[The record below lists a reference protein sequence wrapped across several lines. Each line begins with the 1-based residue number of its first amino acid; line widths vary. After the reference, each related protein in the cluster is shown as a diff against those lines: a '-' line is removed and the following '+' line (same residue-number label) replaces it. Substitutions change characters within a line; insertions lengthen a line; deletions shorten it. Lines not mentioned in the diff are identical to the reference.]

1 MQKRYRYFISLSVLC
16 GLVLASV
23 LGSGTGTGTNVVDI
37 SAGGYHSLALGSNG
51 TLWAWGW
58 NNTGQLGDGTT
69 ANRLVPISVLNLT
82 NGVFISSGYAYSL
95 TLNGAGTNWAWGQN
109 GFGQLGDGTTN
120 NSSLP
125 VLTVGLP
132 PIIAI
137 AAGGDHSLALTIN
150 SNVWAWGRNASGQ
163 LGDGTVSNRITPVA
177 VLGVSNIVTIASGYS
192 HSLALD
198 SNGTVWAWG
207 ANSLGELGDG
217 TVSNRILPVT
227 VLGLSN
233 VLTIAA
239 GSDHSLAVASDS
251 NVWAWGGNYAGQ
263 LGDGTLTNRNAPVAV
278 AGLSNI
284 IAIAGGGGHSLAL
297 QDNGQ
302 IWAWG
307 DNTEGQLG
315 QGTLGGSS
323 LVPVTVVGLT
333 NGIAISAG
341 YSHSLALT
349 ADGTIWAWGLGL
361 QGQLGNGS
369 INTSGLPVVVFG
381 FGVDSTPY
389 TYTITNGTVIITGYT
404 GAGGDVTIPNTI
416 NGVTVD
422 SIGDSAFF
430 LNESLTSVTIPAS
443 VTSIGFYAFEGCL
456 SLGSV
461 TIGTNV
467 ASIGINAFESCNSL
481 TNVTIPA
488 SVTNIEVGAFSDC
501 TSLTAIDVDPSN
513 PAYSSLGGVLFDKSQ
528 ATLIQYPAGLAGSY
542 TIPDSV
548 TNIADVAFSQCAYLT
563 GVTIGTN
570 VTSIGN
576 EVFTLCTSLPS
587 VTIPASVTSIGS
599 SVFISCFSLTAINV
613 DPSNPAYRSV
623 GGVLFDKSQATLIE
637 YPGGIAGGYT
647 IPNGVTSIENGAFA
661 ICPITSVTIPAG
673 VTNIGVTAFDYCR
686 GLTSVTIPASVA
698 TIGGSAFRNCTNL
711 TAIYFQG
718 NAPLSDLSVFSA
730 GGGYDPATIY
740 YWAGTTGWTD
750 PFDGLPTVLLSN
762 VTQYTLLHTFTGA
775 PGDGALP
782 QGSLT
787 LAGSTLYGMT
797 PHGGSSNTGIVFV
810 IDTDGTGFNILHNFP
825 SGTGDGA
832 IPFGSLTL
840 AGPTLFGL
848 TSHGGSNNNGSV
860 FAINT
865 DGTGYTILYN
875 FGSSLVDGIN
885 PNGSLTLSGSALY
898 GMTLAGG
905 SNFFGSVFAINTDGT
920 GYTILHNFAGGSGD
934 GSVPMGSLTLDGS
947 TLYGMT
953 GNGGI
958 SNNGVMFAINTDG
971 TGYAILHNFTG
982 GSGDGATPSF
992 SSLTLGG
999 STLYGTTPVGGTN
1012 NTGVVFA
1019 INTDGTG
1026 FTILHDFVGGSSDG
1040 SGPMGSLTLDGST
1053 LYGMTGS
1060 GGISNNGVMFA
1071 INTNG
1076 TGYTILHKFAGGSG
1090 DGIWPLGS
1098 SLTLAGSTL
1107 FGMTSGGGS
1116 NNDGVVFA
1124 LPLNPVSTTITTSN
1138 VLPAGVAG
1146 SAYNLSLTAS
1156 GLPPFTWSVVSN
1168 SLPDGLSLDGGTGI
1182 ISGIPTAAG
1191 VATFVIGCTAADAFY
1206 SEKSFT
1212 LTINDALCPTNGFFV
1227 ENVTWGLS
1235 QSAAFDG
1242 TNFLVGIQHRLVI
1255 GTNSS
1260 SPIAAQLISQAGTKV
1275 GAPISIARTGGA
1287 PAVAFDGTNY
1297 LMVWPD
1303 DARADGMNDN
1313 NSVYGQFIDRSGVVV
1328 GSPFLISELPTG
1340 PLDEKPFGISFD
1352 GSQYLVVYGI
1362 GTNLHQGAID
1372 QLAARFISPAGV
1384 VGSEIILATGDL
1396 RLPALAFNGTDYLV
1410 VWQQSNVGG
1419 GDPWDVTGMSITT
1432 NGTPAAPF
1440 GISQTPSL
1448 SYNPLTVASDGSNF
1462 LVVWPFDTGYGSPDP
1477 AAWELHGRLVAADG
1491 SFGSSEVT
1499 VASTA
1504 SQPVFPF
1511 SAFDGVNYCVTW
1523 TDSSVTNDLN
1533 IAGQFVTKAGAL
1545 LGDPL
1550 SFVTCPGNQFPSPV
1564 VFGGGRY
1571 LVLWGDGVDSSVG
1584 SGTAING
1591 MFIPVAPVIT
1601 NDSFLPVGYVGTGYS
1616 YSLTVSNGTGPFTWS
1631 VVSNSLPA
1639 GLSMCST
1646 GLISGTPTSGG
1657 STTFI
1662 IRSTGADGLYVDQTF
1677 TLYIATPYT
1686 FTTLA
1691 GLAGTPGT
1699 NDGTGSGARFDGPA
1713 GVAVDSAGNIFVAD
1727 IANQTIRKV
1736 TPSGVVT
1743 TIAGSPGI
1751 YGASISNLFIYSPVG
1766 VAVDSADN
1774 VYMTYNL
1781 TIQKVTP
1788 AGVVTT
1794 IAGSA
1799 DNPGTADGTNGAA
1812 RFNILTSVA
1821 ADSIGN
1827 LYVTDSGN
1835 QTIRKV
1841 SPVGTNWVVT
1851 TIAGSAGVSG
1861 SADGTNSTAL
1871 FSSPTGVAVDSA
1883 GNLYVADSSNATIRA
1898 ISPVGTNWVV
1908 TTIGGV
1914 AGVIGSADGVGR
1926 AAQFN
1931 YPIGVTADSAGNLY
1945 VCDNDVIRK
1954 ASPLG
1959 TNWVVTTVGGAA
1971 GVIGS
1976 ADGTGSSARFNFDV
1990 GLPSLSFGTVSHCS
2004 FIGFPHSAGVTVD
2017 SVGNLYVADAG
2028 NNTIRRGVP
2037 PFATL
2042 HSFLNGNDGAAPIAG
2057 LVRGSDCNFY
2067 GTTSTGGAS
2076 SNGVI
2081 FQITPNGAITNLWE
2095 SDAQGLSSLIQGTD
2109 GNFYGA
2115 TAQGGLNG
2123 WGRIFMITPGGV
2135 FSNLYDFANTG
2146 DGGSPGGLVQGTD
2159 GNFYGVTQAGNGS
2172 VFQLTPA
2179 GIFTTLYDF
2188 AGGGSLAGP
2197 TSPGLIQ
2204 GRDGA
2209 FYGLANY
2216 GGGYSL
2222 GGVFKIAADG
2232 AFTSLYEFTGSGDGG
2247 GTDGSTP
2254 YGGLTQ
2260 GSDGNFYGTTYY
2272 GGSDNSGTVFMI
2284 TPTGS
2289 ITTLWSF
2296 SGASDGKYPIAGL
2309 MQSSDGNFYGTTSAG
2324 GSGGSGTMFMITP
2337 VGDLTTLYTFT
2348 DQNDGDYPQ
2357 ASIVQG
2363 CDGSLYT
2370 VVSAGGIGYN
2380 GTVFRLTL
2388 GTLAPTAM
2396 PIITPAGGLFTNSV
2410 DVTLSCPMPPGA
2422 TITYTTDGTVP
2433 TTNSAVYTG
2442 AFTLTGN
2449 TLVQAAAFGVGYGPS
2464 AVAAAN
2470 FTVPLVPF
2478 SVYRWSTYA
2487 GSPGTFGSAE
2497 ANGNSSSAQFRAPYG
2512 VTVDSLNV
2520 VHLADQLNYTIRE
2533 LNDGDGFYSSTIA
2546 GSVGSDGSADGAG
2559 SAAQFNDPS
2568 GMAQDGAG
2576 NLYVADASN
2585 FTIRQLT
2592 WDGYNWNSSTIAGTA
2607 GSSGNADGPGGS
2619 AQFGYPTGVAADSAG
2634 NVYVADYGNGT
2645 IRMLTQTATN
2655 WVVSTI
2661 AGLAENY
2668 GSADG
2673 TNSDARF
2680 ESPIGITVDTNGI
2693 VYVVDQDNNTI
2704 RKIAPAGPNWVVTTI
2719 AGLAGV
2725 DGSADGTNSDARF
2738 VLPLGIAA
2746 DQIGN
2751 LYVVDQGNET
2761 IRKLTPSGSD
2771 WIVTTI
2777 GGLAGNWGSNDGVNT
2792 DARFY
2797 YPAGITVDG
2806 SGNLFVTDLG
2816 NGTVRMGQPTLAY
2829 PVELPVITPASGI
2842 ISNLVNVSITCN
2854 TSGSSILFT
2863 TDGSDPLTNPNG
2875 TAIWYEG
2882 SFQIVTSTTVKAVG
2896 VVNFYPPSPTATA
2909 NFTVL
2914 NTPAAPPDIS
2924 PLGGSFS
2931 NTVSVTLSCT
2941 TLGSTIQ
2948 YTTDGSDPLTSYSA
2962 STYYSPIML
2971 TTSATV
2977 IAVGQ
2982 AAGYT
2987 PSVLATATF
2996 AWVSSPVATPSIS
3009 PASGTYTNPVAVSLT
3024 CATPGRQIK
3033 YTIDGTDPTTSG
3045 TASYYYGAFYVFN
3058 SATVSAVGLAAG
3070 YTPSSVAAASF
3081 TVVNTPA
3088 AQPTIS
3094 TLQGGDVFTNLVS
3107 VYVNCSTFG
3116 RVITFTTDGSI
3127 PTINSPQFD
3136 NTSYLQLTNSTT
3148 FQAVGFAPGYTPSPV
3163 AVTNFTVVSVPT
3175 AAAPVISPVG
3185 GFYINSVQVTVTSV
3199 TAGATIFYTTD
3210 GSSPST
3216 NSAVYTGPI
3225 ILTNPTTTVRAIST
3239 ASGNIG
3245 SEVSSTV
3252 FDVAP
3257 FVPGE
3262 IYNWTTIAGR
3272 ATWWGFDDGT
3282 NQNARFAYP
3291 NGIAVDNAG
3300 NIFVTDK
3307 YNSNIRKLTPD
3318 GTNWVVTTIAGQV
3331 WSPGSVDGTGSNA
3344 RFGGPIGI
3352 AVDAAGNLFVADAE
3366 GEPGNYTIRKV
3377 TPVGSDW
3384 VVTTIA
3390 GLPFNWGAADGANS
3404 DARFSYPAGIAVDT
3418 NGNVYVADRNNYNV
3432 RKLSLVGTN
3441 WIVSTIAGQANNGG
3455 SADGTN
3461 GAAQFQGPT
3470 GIAVDRAGNLLVVDQ
3485 YNSTI
3490 RQLTPAGTNWVVTTI
3505 AGLAYNSGS
3514 ADGTNSDARF
3524 YYPTGVAVDTNG
3536 NVFVTDMSNNTIRK
3550 LTPVGTNWVVTTI
3563 GGRYSDSGSADA
3575 TNTSA
3580 RFSGPA
3586 FVAVNPAGN
3595 LFVSDLYNSTVRQGT
3610 PIMVLTANL
3619 TVTANP
3625 SGGGAVTGGG
3635 VYAIG
3640 TNVLIAATASN
3651 NWSFT
3656 AWSDGNTNASR
3667 TVVIPPT
3674 NITYTAQF
3682 IRQAVATPILAP
3694 AGGTFTNSVLVSLSC
3709 ATTGATLT
3717 YTTDGSTPTTNSTVY
3732 SGPITLNTSAT
3743 VQVLGVKSGLNPSAI
3758 AAGSFTV
3765 VVPAVPCAY
3774 SLSSS
3779 GASADSSSGSG
3790 SFSVIAGSG
3799 CSWSANSD
3807 SPSWLHASGS
3817 ASGNGS
3823 VSYTYDANSDSSART
3838 GHITVVDQTYT
3849 VIQLACSYALSAT
3862 NVSLA
3867 SNAGSGS
3874 FSVVT
3879 GSSCNWS
3886 ALSDASSWLHTSSSG
3901 SGNGSVSYTYDAN
3914 SGGSARTGHITVGS
3928 QVCTVT
3934 QPACSYSLS
3943 ASSASLGSA
3952 ATTGSFTVTANVGC
3966 SWSVSSSDGW
3976 LTITAGAS
3984 GSGNGTVVY
3993 AVTANASN
4001 CLARTGT
4008 LTLAGQTFTVTQAA
4022 GSGATALPVTAASVG
4037 SDASN
4042 GSLTVAAS
4050 AGCNWTANSNVG
4062 WLTVT
4067 AGSSGTGPSNVA
4079 YAVASNASNCTARVG
4094 TLSVAGELF
4103 TVTQAAGVGSFALSA
4118 TSAQVGGRASTNS
4131 LTVVA
4136 SADCTW
4142 TATST
4147 NDWITILTGA
4157 SGSGTGTVT
4166 YVLAVAATNRTGTL
4180 TIAGQTFT
4188 VAQVLGPDLTGAWLP
4203 APGTNG
4209 WEAAISGT
4217 FTNPVTGIPS
4227 NLILGAFDIQNI
4239 GEVAAGASKAVF
4251 YLSPTPSFDSSTAI
4265 LLTKATN
4272 SVPALATNAMHTA
4285 LFGVLT
4291 PPGVTASNMYLVAVV
4306 DATGTVDESNES
4318 NNISIYPIQLGDL
4331 TTRAALR
4338 KYNQTRQLMR
4348 ANLRKLKAAQLKA
4361 ARLLAAQLKAA
4372 AAKGKK

>member
-1 MQKRYRYFISLSVLC
+1 M
-16 GLVLASV
+16 A
-23 LGSGTGTGTNVVDI
+23 VD
-37 SAGGYHSLALGSNG
+37 SAGNIYVGDDF
-51 TLWAWGW
+51 
-58 NNTGQLGDGTT
+58 NNTIRQ
-69 ANRLVPISVLNLT
+69 VSP
-82 NGVFISSGYAYSL
+82 
-95 TLNGAGTNWAWGQN
+95 AGPNWVV
-109 GFGQLGDGTTN
+109 T
-120 NSSLP
+120 
-125 VLTVGLP
+125 
-132 PIIAI
+132 
-137 AAGGDHSLALTIN
+137 
-150 SNVWAWGRNASGQ
+150 
-163 LGDGTVSNRITPVA
+163 
-177 VLGVSNIVTIASGYS
+177 TIAG
-192 HSLALD
+192 
-198 SNGTVWAWG
+198 
-207 ANSLGELGDG
+207 
-217 TVSNRILPVT
+217 
-227 VLGLSN
+227 
-233 VLTIAA
+233 
-239 GSDHSLAVASDS
+239 
-251 NVWAWGGNYAGQ
+251 
-263 LGDGTLTNRNAPVAV
+263 
-278 AGLSNI
+278 
-284 IAIAGGGGHSLAL
+284 
-297 QDNGQ
+297 
-302 IWAWG
+302 
-307 DNTEGQLG
+307 
-315 QGTLGGSS
+315 
-323 LVPVTVVGLT
+323 
-333 NGIAISAG
+333 SAG
-341 YSHSLALT
+341 NSGS
-349 ADGTIWAWGLGL
+349 ADGTNSAALFN
-361 QGQLGNGS
+361 Q
-369 INTSGLPVVVFG
+369 PF
-381 FGVDSTPY
+381 
-389 TYTITNGTVIITGYT
+389 
-404 GAGGDVTIPNTI
+404 
-416 NGVTVD
+416 GVTVD
-422 SIGDSAFF
+422 SGGNLFVADLS
-430 LNESLTSVTIPAS
+430 NDTIRRVSP
-443 VTSIGFYAFEGCL
+443 V
-456 SLGSV
+456 
-461 TIGTNV
+461 GTNWV
-467 ASIGINAFESCNSL
+467 
-481 TNVTIPA
+481 VT
-488 SVTNIEVGAFSDC
+488 T
-501 TSLTAIDVDPSN
+501 
-513 PAYSSLGGVLFDKSQ
+513 LGGVPLV
-528 ATLIQYPAGLAGSY
+528 AGSNDG
-542 TIPDSV
+542 IGS
-548 TNIADVAFSQCAYLT
+548 AARFSLPT
-563 GVTIGTN
+563 GVA
-570 VTSIGN
+570 V
-576 EVFTLCTSLPS
+576 
-587 VTIPASVTSIGS
+587 
-599 SVFISCFSLTAINV
+599 
-613 DPSNPAYRSV
+613 
-623 GGVLFDKSQATLIE
+623 
-637 YPGGIAGGYT
+637 
-647 IPNGVTSIENGAFA
+647 
-661 ICPITSVTIPAG
+661 
-673 VTNIGVTAFDYCR
+673 
-686 GLTSVTIPASVA
+686 
-698 TIGGSAFRNCTNL
+698 
-711 TAIYFQG
+711 
-718 NAPLSDLSVFSA
+718 
-730 GGGYDPATIY
+730 
-740 YWAGTTGWTD
+740 
-750 PFDGLPTVLLSN
+750 
-762 VTQYTLLHTFTGA
+762 
-775 PGDGALP
+775 DGA
-782 QGSLT
+782 GNVYV
-787 LAGSTLYGMT
+787 A
-797 PHGGSSNTGIVFV
+797 
-810 IDTDGTGFNILHNFP
+810 D
-825 SGTGDGA
+825 A
-832 IPFGSLTL
+832 
-840 AGPTLFGL
+840 
-848 TSHGGSNNNGSV
+848 SNNTIRV
-860 FAINT
+860 
-865 DGTGYTILYN
+865 GTQ
-875 FGSSLVDGIN
+875 N
-885 PNGSLTLSGSALY
+885 P
-898 GMTLAGG
+898 
-905 SNFFGSVFAINTDGT
+905 
-920 GYTILHNFAGGSGD
+920 
-934 GSVPMGSLTLDGS
+934 
-947 TLYGMT
+947 
-953 GNGGI
+953 
-958 SNNGVMFAINTDG
+958 
-971 TGYAILHNFTG
+971 
-982 GSGDGATPSF
+982 
-992 SSLTLGG
+992 
-999 STLYGTTPVGGTN
+999 
-1012 NTGVVFA
+1012 
-1019 INTDGTG
+1019 
-1026 FTILHDFVGGSSDG
+1026 
-1040 SGPMGSLTLDGST
+1040 
-1053 LYGMTGS
+1053 
-1060 GGISNNGVMFA
+1060 
-1071 INTNG
+1071 
-1076 TGYTILHKFAGGSG
+1076 
-1090 DGIWPLGS
+1090 
-1098 SLTLAGSTL
+1098 
-1107 FGMTSGGGS
+1107 
-1116 NNDGVVFA
+1116 
-1124 LPLNPVSTTITTSN
+1124 TITTSN
-1138 VLPAGVAG
+1138 VLPAGVVG

-1212 LTINDALCPTNGFFV
+1212 LTIDNALCPTNSFFV
-1227 ENVTWGLS
+1227 ENVTRGLS

-1242 TNFLVGIQHRLVI
+1242 TNYLVGIQHSLVS
-1255 GTNSS
+1255 GTNSV
-1260 SPIAAQLISQAGTKV
+1260 SPIVAQLISQAGTKV
-1275 GAPISIARTGGA
+1275 GAPISIGRTGGA

-1440 GISQTPSL
+1440 GISQTPSP

-1990 GLPSLSFGTVSHCS
+1990 GLPPLSFGTVSHCS

-2028 NNTIRRGVP
+2028 INTIRRGVP

-2095 SDAQGLSSLIQGTD
+2095 SDAPGLSSLIQGTD

-2284 TPTGS
+2284 TPAGS

-2337 VGDLTTLYTFT
+2337 VGDLTTLYAFT

-2370 VVSAGGIGYN
+2370 VVSGGGIGYN

-2829 PVELPVITPASGI
+2829 PVELPVITPAGGI

-2909 NFTVL
+2909 NFTVM
-2914 NTPAAPPDIS
+2914 NTPAAMPDIS
-2924 PLGGSFS
+2924 PLGGTFS

-2941 TLGSTIQ
+2941 TPGSTIK
-2948 YTTDGSDPLTSYSA
+2948 YTTDGSDPQTSYTA
-2962 STYYSPIML
+2962 GTYYSPIML

-2987 PSVLATATF
+2987 PSGLATASF
-2996 AWVSSPVATPSIS
+2996 SWVSSPVATPSIS
-3009 PASGTYTNPVAVSLT
+3009 PASGTYTNPVGIYLS
-3024 CATPGRQIK
+3024 CATLGAQIK

-3045 TASYYYGAFYVFN
+3045 TASYYYGGFYLFN

-3070 YTPSSVAAASF
+3070 YTPSSVAATSF

-3088 AQPTIS
+3088 AQPTFFTS
-3094 TLQGGDVFTNLVS
+3094 PVGDVFTNAVW
-3107 VYVNCSTFG
+3107 VYVNCSTYG
-3116 RVITFTTDGSI
+3116 RIITITTDGSL
-3127 PTINSPQFD
+3127 PTTNSPQF
-3136 NTSYLQLTNSTT
+3136 NGWFQLTNSATI
-3148 FQAVGFAPGYTPSPV
+3148 QAVGFAPGYTPSPV
-3163 AVTNFTVVSVPT
+3163 AVTNLTVVAVATAEVPI
-3175 AAAPVISPVG
+3175 ISPAS
-3185 GFYINSVQVTVTSV
+3185 GFSINSVQVTLTSV

-3216 NSAVYTGPI
+3216 NSPVYSGPF
-3225 ILTNPTTTVRAIST
+3225 ILTAPTTVQAMSSVSGEVMSPVAST
-3239 ASGNIG
+3239 F
-3245 SEVSSTV
+3245 
-3252 FDVAP
+3252 FDVKP

-3272 ATWWGFDDGT
+3272 AGWWGFDDGT

-3291 NGIAVDNAG
+3291 SGVAVDNAG
-3300 NIFVTDK
+3300 NIFVADQ
-3307 YNSNIRKLTPD
+3307 YNYNIRKLTPV
-3318 GTNWVVTTIAGQV
+3318 GTNWVVTTVAGLAGN
-3331 WSPGSVDGTGSNA
+3331 SGSVDGLNQNA

-3352 AVDAAGNLFVADAE
+3352 AVDSAGNLFVADAN
-3366 GEPGNYTIRKV
+3366 GEPGNYTIRMV

-3390 GLPFNWGAADGANS
+3390 GLPYNWGAADGANS
-3404 DARFSYPAGIAVDT
+3404 DARFSYPAGVAVDT
-3418 NGNVYVADRNNYNV
+3418 NGNVYVGDRNNYNV

-3441 WIVSTIAGQANNGG
+3441 WIVSTIAGQAYNSG

-3485 YNSTI
+3485 YNSNI
-3490 RQLTPAGTNWVVTTI
+3490 RQLTPDGTNWVVTTI

-3524 YYPTGVAVDTNG
+3524 YYPTGVAVDANG
-3536 NVFVTDMSNNTIRK
+3536 NVYVTDMSNNTIRK
-3550 LTPVGTNWVVTTI
+3550 LMPVGTNWVVSTI
-3563 GGRYSDSGSADA
+3563 GGRAGNYGSADG
-3575 TNTSA
+3575 TNSSA
-3580 RFSGPA
+3580 QFNGPA
-3586 FVAVNPAGN
+3586 FVAVNGAGN
-3595 LFVSDLYNSTVRQGT
+3595 LYVSDMYNNTIRQGA
-3610 PIMVLTANL
+3610 PIMVLTAAL

-3656 AWSDGNTNASR
+3656 AWTDGNTNAAR

-3674 NITYTAQF
+3674 NITFTAQF
-3682 IRQAVATPILAP
+3682 TRQAVAPPILAP

-3709 ATTGATLT
+3709 TTTGATLT
-3717 YTTDGSTPTTNSTVY
+3717 YTKDGSTPTTNSTVY
-3732 SGPITLNTSAT
+3732 SGPFTLTSSAT
-3743 VQVLGVKSGLNPSAI
+3743 VQALGFKSGLSPSAI

-3765 VVPAVPCAY
+3765 VVPATPCTYA
-3774 SLSSS
+3774 LSGS
-3779 GASADSSSGSG
+3779 GDNPGSGSGSG
-3790 SFSVIAGSG
+3790 SFSVVAGSG

-3807 SPSWLHASGS
+3807 ASWLHASGG

-3823 VSYTYDANSDSSART
+3823 VNYTYDANTDSNSRT
-3838 GHITVVDQTYT
+3838 GHITVVDQTFT
-3849 VIQLACSYALSAT
+3849 VVQLPCTYSISVAS
-3862 NVSLA
+3862 VSLA
-3867 SNAGSGS
+3867 SSAGSGS

-3886 ALSDASSWLHTSSSG
+3886 ALSDAPSWLHTSSSS
-3901 SGNGSVSYTYDAN
+3901 SGNGLVSYTYDAN
-3914 SGGSARTGHITVGS
+3914 SGGSTRTGHITVGS

-3952 ATTGSFTVTANVGC
+3952 ATNGSFTVTANVGC

-3976 LTITAGAS
+3976 LTVTAGAS
-3984 GSGNGTVVY
+3984 GSGNGTVAY
-3993 AVTANASN
+3993 AVTANTSN

-4008 LTLAGQTFTVTQAA
+4008 LTIAGQTFTVTQAP
-4022 GSGATALPVTAASVG
+4022 GSGSTALPVTAATVG
-4037 SDASN
+4037 TDASN
-4042 GSLTVAAS
+4042 SSLTVAAS

-4067 AGSSGTGPSNVA
+4067 AGSSGTGPGTVA
-4079 YAVASNASNCTARVG
+4079 YAFTSNASNCTARVG

-4103 TVTQAAGVGSFALSA
+4103 TVTQTAGVGSFALSA
-4118 TSAQVGGRASTNS
+4118 TSAQVGGGASTNS

-4136 SADCTW
+4136 SADCSW

-4147 NDWITILTGA
+4147 NDWITIIAGA
-4157 SGSGTGTVT
+4157 SGTGPGTVT
-4166 YVLAVAATNRTGTL
+4166 YALAVAATNRTGTL
-4180 TIAGQTFT
+4180 TIAGQTLT

-4227 NLILGAFDIQNI
+4227 NLILGAFDVQNI

-4251 YLSPTPSFDSSTAI
+4251 YLSPTPSFDPSTAI

-4272 SVPALATNAMHTA
+4272 SVPALAPNAVHTA

-4291 PPGVTASNMYLVAVV
+4291 PPGVTANNMYLVAVV
-4306 DATGTVDESNES
+4306 DATGVVDESNES
-4318 NNISIYPIQLGDL
+4318 NNIQIYPIQLGDL
-4331 TTRAALR
+4331 STRAALR

-4348 ANLRKLKAAQLKA
+4348 TNLRKLKAAQLKA
-4361 ARLLAAQLKAA
+4361 ARLLAAQSKAA
-4372 AAKGKK
+4372 AAKGKQ

>member
-82 NGVFISSGYAYSL
+82 NGTFISSGYAHSL
-95 TLNGAGTNWAWGQN
+95 ALSVDGTNWAWGQN
-109 GFGQLGDGTTN
+109 NFGQLGDGTTN
-120 NSSLP
+120 SSSLP
-125 VLTVGLP
+125 VITAGLLP
-132 PIIAI
+132 PLIAI
-137 AAGGDHSLALTIN
+137 AAGGDHSLALTIQ

-163 LGDGTVSNRITPVA
+163 LGDGTVSNRVTPVA
-177 VLGVSNIVTIASGYS
+177 VSGLSNIVTIASGYS

-217 TVSNRILPVT
+217 SVSNRILPVT
-227 VLGLSN
+227 VFGLSN

-251 NVWAWGGNYAGQ
+251 NVWAWGGNYTGQ

-278 AGLSNI
+278 SGLSNI

-297 QDNGQ
+297 QNNGQ

-349 ADGTIWAWGLGL
+349 ADGTIWAWGLGF

-381 FGVDSTPY
+381 FGVASTPY

-416 NGVTVD
+416 NGVTVNSIGINAFQNNTNLTSVTVPNNVTNIGTWAFSTCTSLTNVTIGSGIT
-422 SIGDSAFF
+422 SIGDGAFAGCFSLTSITVDPSNTVYSSVGGVLFDTSQTTLIQYPGGIAGGYIIPASVTSIGNDAFYFCPNLASITIGTNVTSIGNGAFF
-430 LNESLTSVTIPAS
+430 LGSLTSVTIPAS
-443 VTSIGFYAFEGCL
+443 VTNIGNSAFAYC
-456 SLGSV
+456 
-461 TIGTNV
+461 
-467 ASIGINAFESCNSL
+467 
-481 TNVTIPA
+481 P
-488 SVTNIEVGAFSDC
+488 
-501 TSLTAIDVDPSN
+501 SLTAITVDPSN
-513 PAYSSLGGVLFDKSQ
+513 AFYSSVAGVLFDKSQ
-528 ATLIQYPAGLAGSY
+528 TTLIQYPGGGAGATY
-542 TIPDSV
+542 TIPVSV
-548 TNIADVAFSQCAYLT
+548 I
-563 GVTIGTN
+563 
-570 VTSIGN
+570 SIGQ
-576 EVFTLCTSLPS
+576 
-587 VTIPASVTSIGS
+587 
-599 SVFISCFSLTAINV
+599 
-613 DPSNPAYRSV
+613 R
-623 GGVLFDKSQATLIE
+623 
-637 YPGGIAGGYT
+637 
-647 IPNGVTSIENGAFA
+647 AFYD
-661 ICPITSVTIPAG
+661 CH
-673 VTNIGVTAFDYCR
+673 N
-686 GLTSVTIPASVA
+686 LTSVTIGTGVA
-698 TIGGSAFRNCTNL
+698 NIGDGAFIDCWSL
-711 TAIYFQG
+711 IGIYFQG
-718 NAPLSDLSVFSA
+718 NAPSLDPSGFGYGSA
-730 GGGYDPATIY
+730 TVY
-740 YWAGTTGWTD
+740 YLAGTTGWTN
-750 PFDGLPTVLLSN
+750 PFGGLPAVQLPN
-762 VTQYTLLHTFTGA
+762 VTQYTLLHTFTGS
-775 PGDGALP
+775 PGDGSGP
-782 QGSLT
+782 GPMGSLT

-810 IDTDGTGFNILHNFP
+810 INADGTGFNILHNFP

-875 FGSSLVDGIN
+875 FGSSLVDGIG

-905 SNFFGSVFAINTDGT
+905 SNFFGSVFAINTNGT

-934 GSVPMGSLTLDGS
+934 GFGPTGSLTLDGS

-953 GNGGI
+953 GNGGT
-958 SNNGVMFAINTDG
+958 SNNGVIFAINTDG
-971 TGYAILHNFTG
+971 TGYAILHDFVG
-982 GSGDGATPSF
+982 GNSDGATPSF

-999 STLYGTTPVGGTN
+999 STLYGTTSVGGTN

-1040 SGPMGSLTLDGST
+1040 VGPMGSLTLDGST

-1107 FGMTSGGGS
+1107 FGMTSAGGS

-1124 LPLNPVSTTITTSN
+1124 LPLNPVGPTITTSN
-1138 VLPAGVAG
+1138 VLPAGIVG
-1146 SAYNLSLTAS
+1146 SAYYLPLTAS
-1156 GLPPFTWSVVSN
+1156 GLPPFTWNVVSN
-1168 SLPDGLSLDGGTGI
+1168 SLPDGLTLDGGTGS

-1191 VATFVIGCTAADAFY
+1191 VTTFVIGCTAADTFY

-1212 LTINDALCPTNGFFV
+1212 LMINDALCPTNGFFV

-1287 PAVAFDGTNY
+1287 PSVAFDGTNY

-1303 DARADGMNDN
+1303 DARSDLANDN
-1313 NSVYGQFIDRSGVVV
+1313 NSVYGQFIDRSGVVS

-1352 GSQYLVVYGI
+1352 GSNYLVVYGI

-1419 GDPWDVTGMSITT
+1419 GDPWDVTGMSIAT
-1432 NGTPAAPF
+1432 NGTPSAPF
-1440 GISQTPSL
+1440 GISQTPSP
-1448 SYNPLTVASDGSNF
+1448 SYNPLTVASDGANF

-1545 LGDPL
+1545 LGSPL
-1550 SFVTCPGNQFPSPV
+1550 SLVTCPGNQSPSPV

-1571 LVLWGDGVDSSVG
+1571 LILWGDGYDVNVG

-1601 NDSFLPVGYVGTGYS
+1601 TDAFLPVGYVGGVYS
-1616 YSLTVSNGTGPFTWS
+1616 FGLTATNGTGPFTWS
-1631 VVSNSLPA
+1631 VVSNSLPD

-1662 IRSTGADGLYVDQTF
+1662 IRCTGADGLYVDQTF

-1691 GLAGTPGT
+1691 GLAGTSGT

-1898 ISPVGTNWVV
+1898 ISPVGSNWVV

-2042 HSFLNGNDGAAPIAG
+2042 HSFLNGSDGAAPIAG
-2057 LVRGSDCNFY
+2057 LVRGTDCNFY

-2081 FQITPNGAITNLWE
+2081 FKIIPTGAITNLWE
-2095 SDAQGLSSLIQGTD
+2095 SDAPGLSSLIQGTD
-2109 GNFYGA
+2109 GNFFGA

-2123 WGRIFMITPGGV
+2123 WGRIFMITPAGV

-2146 DGGSPGGLVQGTD
+2146 DGGWPASLVQSTD

-2284 TPTGS
+2284 TPAGS

-2324 GSGGSGTMFMITP
+2324 GLGGSGTIFMITP
-2337 VGDLTTLYTFT
+2337 AGDLTTLYAFT
-2348 DQNDGDYPQ
+2348 DQKDGNYPQ

-2410 DVTLSCPMPPGA
+2410 DVTISCPMPPGA

-2487 GSPGTFGSAE
+2487 GSPGTFGSVDAYY
-2497 ANGNSSSAQFRAPYG
+2497 SSSVQFRAPYG

-2533 LNDGDGFYSSTIA
+2533 LDDGDGFYSSTIA
-2546 GSVGSDGSADGAG
+2546 GSVGSNGSADGAG
-2559 SAAQFNDPS
+2559 NSAQFNDPS
-2568 GMAQDGAG
+2568 GLAQDGAG

-2592 WDGYNWNSSTIAGTA
+2592 WDGNNWNSSTIAGTA
-2607 GSSGNADGPGGS
+2607 GSSGNADGPGNS

-2704 RKIAPAGPNWVVTTI
+2704 RKVTPAGPNWVVSTI

-2777 GGLAGNWGSNDGVNT
+2777 GGLAGNWGSSDGVNT

-2797 YPAGITVDG
+2797 YPAGITVDS
-2806 SGNLFVTDLG
+2806 SGILFVTDLG

-2829 PVELPVITPASGI
+2829 PVAMPIITPAGGTIANST
-2842 ISNLVNVSITCN
+2842 NVSLTCN
-2854 TSGSSILFT
+2854 TPGSSILFT
-2863 TDGSDPLTNPNG
+2863 TDGSDPLANPNG

-2896 VVNFYPPSPTATA
+2896 VINFYPPSPTATA
-2909 NFTVL
+2909 NFNVI
-2914 NTPAAPPDIS
+2914 NSPAATPDVS
-2924 PLGGSFS
+2924 PLGGTFS

-2941 TLGSTIQ
+2941 TPGSTIK
-2948 YTTDGSDPLTSYSA
+2948 YTTDGSDPLTSYTA
-2962 STYYSPIML
+2962 GTYYSPIML

-2987 PSVLATATF
+2987 PSVLATASF

-3009 PASGTYTNPVAVSLT
+3009 PASGTYTNPVGVSLI
-3024 CATPGRQIK
+3024 CATPGAQIK

-3070 YTPSSVAAASF
+3070 YTPSSVAATSF

-3088 AQPTIS
+3088 AQPTFFTS
-3094 TLQGGDVFTNLVS
+3094 PVGDVFTNSVW
-3107 VYVNCSTFG
+3107 VYVNCSTYG
-3116 RVITFTTDGSI
+3116 RWIGITTDGTI
-3127 PTINSPQFD
+3127 PTSNSPPLNGWF
-3136 NTSYLQLTNSTT
+3136 QLTNSATV
-3148 FQAVGFAPGYTPSPV
+3148 QAVGFAPGYTPSPV
-3163 AVTNFTVVSVPT
+3163 AATNLTVVSVPI
-3175 AAAPVISPVG
+3175 AAIPIIAPAS
-3185 GFYINSVQVTVTSV
+3185 GFSFNSVQVTITSV

-3210 GSSPST
+3210 GSTPST
-3216 NSAVYTGPI
+3216 NSLVYSGPFS
-3225 ILTNPTTTVRAIST
+3225 LTAPTTVQAFSSVNGDFMSPV
-3239 ASGNIG
+3239 ASAFLN
-3245 SEVSSTV
+3245 VK
-3252 FDVAP
+3252 P
-3257 FVPGE
+3257 FVSGE
-3262 IYNWTTIAGR
+3262 VYDWTTIAGR
-3272 ATWWGFDDGT
+3272 AGWWGFDNGT

-3291 NGIAVDNAG
+3291 AGIALDSAG
-3300 NIFVTDK
+3300 NIFVADQSN
-3307 YNSNIRKLTPD
+3307 YNIRKLTPV
-3318 GTNWVVTTIAGQV
+3318 GSNWVVTTVAGLAGN
-3331 WSPGSVDGTGSNA
+3331 SGSVDGTGSNA
-3344 RFGGPIGI
+3344 RFEQPEGI
-3352 AVDAAGNLFVADAE
+3352 AVDRAGNLFVADA
-3366 GEPGNYTIRKV
+3366 GNYTIRKI
-3377 TPVGSDW
+3377 TPVGTNW

-3390 GLPFNWGAADGANS
+3390 GLPYNWGAVDGANS
-3404 DARFSYPAGIAVDT
+3404 DARFDYPAGVAVDT

-3441 WIVSTIAGQANNGG
+3441 WIVSTIAGQADNAG
-3455 SADGTN
+3455 SADGVN
-3461 GAAQFQGPT
+3461 GNAQFQGPT
-3470 GIAVDRAGNLLVVDQ
+3470 GIAVDRSGNLLVVDQ

-3490 RQLTPAGTNWVVTTI
+3490 RQLTPDGTNWVVTTI

-3524 YYPTGVAVDTNG
+3524 DYPTGVAVDTNG
-3536 NVFVTDMSNNTIRK
+3536 NVYVTDMSNNTVRK
-3550 LTPVGTNWVVTTI
+3550 LTPVGTNWVVTTV
-3563 GGRYSDSGSADA
+3563 GGRYSGSGNADGTNSSA
-3575 TNTSA
+3575 S
-3580 RFSGPA
+3580 FSGPA

-3595 LFVSDLYNSTVRQGT
+3595 LFVSDFYNYTIRRGT
-3610 PIMVLTANL
+3610 PIMVLTSGL

-3640 TNVLIAATASN
+3640 TNVLIAAIPSN

-3656 AWSDGNTNASR
+3656 AWSDGITNASR

-3682 IRQAVATPILAP
+3682 TRQAVATPILAP

-3717 YTTDGSTPTTNSTVY
+3717 YTKDGSTPTTNSTVY

-3743 VQVLGVKSGLNPSAI
+3743 VQVLGVKSGLNPSTI

-3774 SLSSS
+3774 SLSGS

-3790 SFSVIAGSG
+3790 SFSVITGSG

-3849 VIQLACSYALSAT
+3849 VVQLACSYSLSAT

-3914 SGGSARTGHITVGS
+3914 SGGSPRTGHITVGG

-3943 ASSASLGSA
+3943 DSSASLGSA
-3952 ATTGSFTVTANVGC
+3952 ATTGSFTVPANVGC

-3984 GSGNGTVVY
+3984 GSGNGTVAY
-3993 AVTANASN
+3993 AVTANNSN
-4001 CLARTGT
+4001 CLARSGT
-4008 LTLAGQTFTVTQAA
+4008 LTLAGQTFTVTQAP
-4022 GSGATALPVTAASVG
+4022 GSGATALPVTAASAG

-4062 WLTVT
+4062 WITVT
-4067 AGSSGTGPSNVA
+4067 AGASGTGPGTVA

-4103 TVTQAAGVGSFALSA
+4103 TVTQAAGVGSFALSV
-4118 TSAQVGGRASTNS
+4118 TSVQVGGRASTNS
-4131 LTVVA
+4131 LSVVA

-4157 SGSGTGTVT
+4157 SGTGPGTVT
-4166 YVLAVAATNRTGTL
+4166 YALAVAATNRTGTL
-4180 TIAGQTFT
+4180 TIAGQTLT
-4188 VAQVLGPDLTGAWLP
+4188 VTQVLGPDLTGAWLP

-4227 NLILGAFDIQNI
+4227 DLILGAFDVQNV
-4239 GEVAAGASKAVF
+4239 GEATAGASKAVF
-4251 YLSPTPSFDSSTAI
+4251 YLSPTPAFDPSTAI

-4272 SVPALATNAMHTA
+4272 SVPALAPNAMHTA

-4306 DATGTVDESNES
+4306 DATGVVDESNEA

>member
-58 NNTGQLGDGTT
+58 NTAGQLGDGTT

-82 NGVFISSGYAYSL
+82 NGAFISSGYAHSL
-95 TLNGAGTNWAWGQN
+95 GLAVGGTNWAWGQN
-109 GFGQLGDGTTN
+109 NYGQLGDSTTN
-120 NSSLP
+120 DSALP
-125 VLTVGLP
+125 VLTAGLP
-132 PIIAI
+132 PIVAI
-137 AAGGDHSLALTIN
+137 AAGGDHSLALTIQ
-150 SNVWAWGRNASGQ
+150 SNVWAWGLNASGQ
-163 LGDGTVSNRITPVA
+163 LGDGTVSNRATPVA
-177 VLGVSNIVTIASGYS
+177 VSGLSEIVIIASGFS

-198 SNGTVWAWG
+198 TNGTVWAWG
-207 ANSLGELGDG
+207 ANLIGELGDG
-217 TVSNRILPVT
+217 SASNQSLPVT
-227 VLGLSN
+227 VFGLSN

-239 GSDHSLAVASDS
+239 GAEHSLAVASDS

-278 AGLSNI
+278 SGLSNI

-307 DNTEGQLG
+307 DNSVGQLG
-315 QGTLGGSS
+315 QGGLGGAS
-323 LVPVTVVGLT
+323 LVPVVVTGLT

-361 QGQLGNGS
+361 QGQLGNGYS
-369 INTSGLPVVVFG
+369 NAVSAVPVPVHG
-381 FGVDSTPY
+381 FGPFTAP
-389 TYTITNGTVIITGYT
+389 TITTGSVFVST
-404 GAGGDVTIPNTI
+404 
-416 NGVTVD
+416 
-422 SIGDSAFF
+422 S
-430 LNESLTSVTIPAS
+430 TSVTIYS
-443 VTSIGFYAFEGCL
+443 VA
-456 SLGSV
+456 
-461 TIGTNV
+461 N
-467 ASIGINAFESCNSL
+467 
-481 TNVTIPA
+481 
-488 SVTNIEVGAFSDC
+488 
-501 TSLTAIDVDPSN
+501 
-513 PAYSSLGGVLFDKSQ
+513 
-528 ATLIQYPAGLAGSY
+528 PAGLPTS
-542 TIPDSV
+542 
-548 TNIADVAFSQCAYLT
+548 AYVQL
-563 GVTIGTN
+563 
-570 VTSIGN
+570 
-576 EVFTLCTSLPS
+576 
-587 VTIPASVTSIGS
+587 
-599 SVFISCFSLTAINV
+599 
-613 DPSNPAYRSV
+613 
-623 GGVLFDKSQATLIE
+623 
-637 YPGGIAGGYT
+637 
-647 IPNGVTSIENGAFA
+647 
-661 ICPITSVTIPAG
+661 
-673 VTNIGVTAFDYCR
+673 
-686 GLTSVTIPASVA
+686 GLD
-698 TIGGSAFRNCTNL
+698 TNL
-711 TAIYFQG
+711 TASGSPTAVGSGTGDTNINFALTALSPGSLYYYRVVAVNGYDTTFG
-718 NAPLSDLSVFSA
+718 PLLTFATLSDGPLYQWSTSA
-730 GGGYDPATIY
+730 GH
-740 YWAGTTGWTD
+740 AGTTGTNDGIGSAALFNNPQSVAVDSAGNSYVADTGNQTIRKISLLGTNRVVTTIAGSAGNPGSIDGTD
-750 PFDGLPTVLLSN
+750 GAAQFSSNFVLTVDSTGNLYVADTGNQTIRMISPVGTNWVVTTIAGSAGNPGSIDGTDGAAQFQDPAGITVDGGGNLYVSDTGNQTIRMISPVGTNWVVTTIAGSPGSPGSLDGLNSAAQFQGPAGIAVDGSGNLYVVDGGNQTIRLISPDGEGGWVVSTIAGIAGISGRNDGVGGAAQFNGAQGLVLDNGGNLY
-762 VTQYTLLHTFTGA
+762 VADTGNQTIRMISTN
-775 PGDGALP
+775 GG
-782 QGSLT
+782 GGWVVMT
-787 LAGSTLYGMT
+787 IGGNAGST
-797 PHGGSSNTGIVFV
+797 GSADGPGSTAQFSNPTGIAVDSVGNLFV
-810 IDTDGTGFNILHNFP
+810 AD
-825 SGTGDGA
+825 SGNAT
-832 IPFGSLTL
+832 IRFGSLPVTI
-840 AGPTLFGL
+840 T
-848 TSHGGSNNNGSV
+848 TSNN
-860 FAINT
+860 
-865 DGTGYTILYN
+865 LP
-875 FGSSLVDGIN
+875 DGITGAVYN
-885 PNGSLTLSGSALY
+885 LTL
-898 GMTLAGG
+898 
-905 SNFFGSVFAINTDGT
+905 I
-920 GYTILHNFAGGSGD
+920 GSG
-934 GSVPMGSLTLDGS
+934 GAVPYTWTVVSNSLPAGLTLDGS
-947 TLYGMT
+947 T
-953 GNGGI
+953 
-958 SNNGVMFAINTDG
+958 
-971 TGYAILHNFTG
+971 
-982 GSGDGATPSF
+982 
-992 SSLTLGG
+992 
-999 STLYGTTPVGGTN
+999 
-1012 NTGVVFA
+1012 
-1019 INTDGTG
+1019 
-1026 FTILHDFVGGSSDG
+1026 
-1040 SGPMGSLTLDGST
+1040 
-1053 LYGMTGS
+1053 
-1060 GGISNNGVMFA
+1060 
-1071 INTNG
+1071 
-1076 TGYTILHKFAGGSG
+1076 
-1090 DGIWPLGS
+1090 
-1098 SLTLAGSTL
+1098 
-1107 FGMTSGGGS
+1107 
-1116 NNDGVVFA
+1116 
-1124 LPLNPVSTTITTSN
+1124 
-1138 VLPAGVAG
+1138 
-1146 SAYNLSLTAS
+1146 
-1156 GLPPFTWSVVSN
+1156 
-1168 SLPDGLSLDGGTGI
+1168 GI
-1182 ISGIPTAAG
+1182 ISGTPSNVIA
-1191 VATFVIGCTAADAFY
+1191 ATFGIRCTGVDAAFI
-1206 SEKSFT
+1206 EKIFT
-1212 LTINDALCPTNGFFV
+1212 LTVNAPCPTNGFFV
-1227 ENVTWGLS
+1227 ENVTRGLS

-1242 TNFLVGIQHRLVI
+1242 TNYLVGIQHSLVS
-1255 GTNSS
+1255 GTNSV
-1260 SPIAAQLISQAGTKV
+1260 SPIVAQLISQAGTKV
-1275 GAPISIARTGGA
+1275 GAPISIGRTGGA

-1303 DARADGMNDN
+1303 DARSDLSNDN
-1313 NSVYGQFIDRSGVVV
+1313 HSVYGQFVDRSGAAV

-1362 GTNLHQGAID
+1362 GANLHQGAID
-1372 QLAARFISPAGV
+1372 QLAVRFISPAGA
-1384 VGSEIILATGDL
+1384 VGSEIVLATGDL

-1410 VWQQSNVGG
+1410 VWQQSSVGG
-1419 GDPWDVTGMSITT
+1419 GDPWDVTGLSIAT
-1432 NGTPAAPF
+1432 NGTPSAPF
-1440 GISQTPSL
+1440 GISQTSSP
-1448 SYNPLTVASDGSNF
+1448 SYNPLTVASDGANF

-1533 IAGQFVTKAGAL
+1533 IAGQFVTKSGAL
-1545 LGDPL
+1545 LGSPL
-1550 SFVTCPGNQFPSPV
+1550 SLVTCPGNQFPSPV
-1564 VFGGGRY
+1564 VYGGGRY
-1571 LVLWGDGVDSSVG
+1571 LVLWGDGYDVNVG

-1601 NDSFLPVGYVGTGYS
+1601 TDLFLPIGNIGGGYS
-1616 YSLTVSNGTGPFTWS
+1616 FALTATNGTAPFTWS
-1631 VVSNSLPA
+1631 VVSNSLPD
-1639 GLSMCST
+1639 GLILDGGT

-1657 STTFI
+1657 LTTLI
-1662 IRSTGADGLYVDQTF
+1662 IRCTGADGLSVDQTF
-1677 TLYIATPYT
+1677 TLIIATPYT

-1691 GLAGTPGT
+1691 GLAGYPGSSDGTGTVARFGYPSGVAVDRLGNLFVADYNNYTIRKVTPAGVVT
-1699 NDGTGSGARFDGPA
+1699 TFAGSAGNMGSADGTGSGAQFGPLQ
-1713 GVAVDSAGNIFVAD
+1713 GVTVDSAGNLYVTD
-1727 IANQTIRKV
+1727 SGYNTIR
-1736 TPSGVVT
+1736 
-1743 TIAGSPGI
+1743 
-1751 YGASISNLFIYSPVG
+1751 
-1766 VAVDSADN
+1766 
-1774 VYMTYNL
+1774 
-1781 TIQKVTP
+1781 QVTP

-1799 DNPGTADGTNGAA
+1799 GNVGSTDGTGSAARFSWPISIAVDTNGNLFVADENNSTIRQLSLVGTNWVVTTIAGSAGVAGSADGVGGAA
-1812 RFNILTSVA
+1812 RFNLPSGVA
-1821 ADSIGN
+1821 VDSAGNVFVADYSN
-1827 LYVTDSGN
+1827 Y
-1835 QTIRKV
+1835 TIRQV

-1851 TIAGSAGVSG
+1851 TIAGSAGVGG
-1861 SADGTNSTAL
+1861 SVDGIGSVARFNN
-1871 FSSPTGVAVDSA
+1871 PTRVAVDGA
-1883 GNLYVADSSNATIRA
+1883 GNVFVTDYSNDTIRQL
-1898 ISPVGTNWVV
+1898 SPVGTNWVV
-1908 TTIGGV
+1908 TTIGGL
-1914 AGVIGSADGVGR
+1914 
-1926 AAQFN
+1926 AAN
-1931 YPIGVTADSAGNLY
+1931 A
-1945 VCDNDVIRK
+1945 
-1954 ASPLG
+1954 
-1959 TNWVVTTVGGAA
+1959 
-1971 GVIGS
+1971 GS
-1976 ADGTGSSARFNFDV
+1976 ADGTGSAARFHNPH
-1990 GLPSLSFGTVSHCS
+1990 GL
-2004 FIGFPHSAGVTVD
+2004 AVD
-2017 SVGNLYVADAG
+2017 GAGNLLVADAS
-2028 NNTIRRGVP
+2028 NNTIRKGVP

-2042 HSFLNGNDGAAPIAG
+2042 HSFLNGSDGASPIAG
-2057 LVRGSDCNFY
+2057 LVRGTDCNFY

-2095 SDAQGLSSLIQGTD
+2095 SDAPGLSSLIQGTD

-2115 TAQGGLNG
+2115 TAQGGVFG
-2123 WGRIFMITPGGV
+2123 WGRIFMITPAGV
-2135 FSNLYDFANTG
+2135 LTNLYDFMNDG
-2146 DGGSPGGLVQGTD
+2146 DGGWPAGLAQGSD
-2159 GNFYGVTQAGNGS
+2159 GNFYGVTQEAGNGT
-2172 VFQLTPA
+2172 VYKLTPD
-2179 GIFTTLYDF
+2179 GSFTTLYSF
-2188 AGGGSLAGP
+2188 GSGGTLAGP

-2209 FYGLANY
+2209 FYGLAVHGGEY
-2216 GGGYSL
+2216 GL
-2222 GGVFKIAADG
+2222 GGVFKITADG
-2232 AFTSLYEFTGSGDGG
+2232 TFTDLHDFMGSGDGG
-2247 GTDGSTP
+2247 GTDGDTP

-2260 GSDGNFYGTTYY
+2260 GSDGNLYGTTDY
-2272 GGSDNSGTVFMI
+2272 GGSHNSGAVFVI
-2284 TPTGS
+2284 TPAGS

-2296 SGASDGKYPIAGL
+2296 TDYSDGGYPIAGL
-2309 MQSSDGNFYGTTSAG
+2309 MQGSDGNFYGTTS
-2324 GSGGSGTMFMITP
+2324 SGGSYGFGTIFMITP
-2337 VGDLTTLYTFT
+2337 AGDLTTLYSFT
-2348 DQNDGDYPQ
+2348 NQADGHTPQ
-2357 ASIVQG
+2357 AGVVQG
-2363 CDGSLYT
+2363 CDGSLYAA
-2370 VVSAGGIGYN
+2370 VEQGGIGDN

-2433 TTNSAVYTG
+2433 TTNSTVYTG
-2442 AFTLTGN
+2442 AFTLTNN
-2449 TLVQAAAFGVGYGPS
+2449 TLVQAAAFAAGYGPS

-2470 FTVPLVPF
+2470 FTVPFVPF
-2478 SVYRWSTYA
+2478 TVYRWSTFAGQA
-2487 GSPGTFGSAE
+2487 GSFGSGDAYY
-2497 ANGNSSSAQFRAPYG
+2497 SSSVQFRAPYG
-2512 VTVDSLNV
+2512 VTVDSLSGVVNV
-2520 VHLADQLNYTIRE
+2520 ADQLNYTIRE
-2533 LNDGDGFYSSTIA
+2533 LYNGDGFSSSTIA
-2546 GSVGSDGSADGAG
+2546 GNVGNYGSTDGAG
-2559 SAAQFNDPS
+2559 TAALFNDPS
-2568 GMAQDGAG
+2568 GMARDSAG

-2592 WDGYNWNSSTIAGTA
+2592 WDGYNWVSSTIAGSA
-2607 GSSGNADGPGGS
+2607 GNSGNADGPGGS

-2680 ESPIGITVDTNGI
+2680 ESPIGITVDTNGN
-2693 VYVVDQDNNTI
+2693 VYVVDQDNDTI
-2704 RKIAPAGPNWVVTTI
+2704 RKLTLSGSDWIVTTI

-2746 DQIGN
+2746 DQTGN
-2751 LYVVDQGNET
+2751 LYVVDQGNDT
-2761 IRKLTPSGSD
+2761 IRKLTPAGSD

-2777 GGLAGNWGSNDGVNT
+2777 GGLAGNWGSSDGVNT

-2797 YPAGITVDG
+2797 YPAGIAVDG
-2806 SGNLFVTDLG
+2806 SGNVFVTDLG

-2829 PVELPVITPASGI
+2829 PVEMPIITPAGGAI
-2842 ISNLVNVSITCN
+2842 TNLVNVSLTCN

-2882 SFQIVTSTTVKAVG
+2882 SFQIVTSTTVRAVG

-2909 NFTVL
+2909 NFNVI
-2914 NTPAAPPDIS
+2914 NTPAAAPDIS
-2924 PLGGSFS
+2924 PLGGTFS

-2941 TLGSTIQ
+2941 TPGSTIK
-2948 YTTDGSDPLTSYSA
+2948 YTTDGSDPQTSYTA
-2962 STYYSPIML
+2962 GTYYSPIML

-2987 PSVLATATF
+2987 PSGLATASF
-2996 AWVSSPVATPSIS
+2996 SWVSSPVATPSIS
-3009 PASGTYTNPVAVSLT
+3009 PASGTYTNPVGIYLS
-3024 CATPGRQIK
+3024 CATLGAQIK

-3045 TASYYYGAFYVFN
+3045 TASYYYGGFYLFN

-3070 YTPSSVAAASF
+3070 YTPSSVAATSF

-3088 AQPTIS
+3088 AQPTFFTS
-3094 TLQGGDVFTNLVS
+3094 PVGDVFTNAVW
-3107 VYVNCSTFG
+3107 VYVNCSTYG
-3116 RVITFTTDGSI
+3116 RIITITTDGSL
-3127 PTINSPQFD
+3127 PTTNSPQF
-3136 NTSYLQLTNSTT
+3136 NGWFQLTNSATI
-3148 FQAVGFAPGYTPSPV
+3148 QAVGFAPGYTPSPV
-3163 AVTNFTVVSVPT
+3163 AVTNLTVVAVATAEVPI
-3175 AAAPVISPVG
+3175 ISPAS
-3185 GFYINSVQVTVTSV
+3185 GFSINSVQVTLTSV

-3216 NSAVYTGPI
+3216 NSPVYSGPF
-3225 ILTNPTTTVRAIST
+3225 ILTAPTTVQAMSSVSGEVMSPVAST
-3239 ASGNIG
+3239 F
-3245 SEVSSTV
+3245 
-3252 FDVAP
+3252 FDVKP

-3262 IYNWTTIAGR
+3262 IYDWTTIAGR
-3272 ATWWGFDDGT
+3272 AGWWGFDDGT

-3291 NGIAVDNAG
+3291 SGVAVDNAG
-3300 NIFVTDK
+3300 NIFVADQ
-3307 YNSNIRKLTPD
+3307 YNYNIRKLTPV
-3318 GTNWVVTTIAGQV
+3318 GTNWVVTTVAGLAGN
-3331 WSPGSVDGTGSNA
+3331 SGSVDGLNQNA

-3418 NGNVYVADRNNYNV
+3418 NGNVYVADRNNYNI

-3441 WIVSTIAGQANNGG
+3441 WIATTIAGQAYNAG
-3455 SADGTN
+3455 SADGIN

-3470 GIAVDRAGNLLVVDQ
+3470 GIAVDRAGNLFVVDQ
-3485 YNSTI
+3485 YNSNI
-3490 RQLTPAGTNWVVTTI
+3490 RKMTPDGTNWVVTTI

-3524 YYPTGVAVDTNG
+3524 YYPTGVAVDANG
-3536 NVFVTDMSNNTIRK
+3536 NVYVTDMANNTVRK
-3550 LTPVGTNWVVTTI
+3550 LTPVGTNWVVTTV
-3563 GGRYSDSGSADA
+3563 GGRYSGSGSADG
-3575 TNTSA
+3575 TNSSA
-3580 RFSGPA
+3580 SFSGPA

-3610 PIMVLTANL
+3610 PIMVLTATL

-3625 SGGGAVTGGG
+3625 SSGGAVTGGG

-3667 TVVIPPT
+3667 TVVVPPT

-3682 IRQAVATPILAP
+3682 TRQAVATPILAP
-3694 AGGTFTNSVLVSLSC
+3694 AGGTFTNSVLVSLSS
-3709 ATTGATLT
+3709 ATAGATLR

-3732 SGPITLNTSAT
+3732 SGPITLTTSAT
-3743 VQVLGVKSGLNPSAI
+3743 VQVLGVKSGLSPSAI

-3774 SLSSS
+3774 SLSGS

-3790 SFSVIAGSG
+3790 NFSVVAGSG

-3807 SPSWLHASGS
+3807 APSWLHASSSG
-3817 ASGNGS
+3817 SGNGS
-3823 VSYTYDANSDSSART
+3823 VSYTYDANSESSART
-3838 GHITVVDQTYT
+3838 GHITVVDQTFT
-3849 VIQLACSYALSAT
+3849 VVQLACSYSLSVS

-3867 SNAGSGS
+3867 SNAGAGS

-3886 ALSDASSWLHTSSSG
+3886 ALSDAPSWLHASSSG
-3901 SGNGSVSYTYDAN
+3901 SGNGLVSYTYDAN
-3914 SGGSARTGHITVGS
+3914 SGGSTRTGHITVGG

-3952 ATTGSFTVTANVGC
+3952 ATNGSFTVTANIGC
-3966 SWSVSSSDGW
+3966 SWTVSSSDGW

-4008 LTLAGQTFTVTQAA
+4008 LTIAGQTFAVTQAP
-4022 GSGATALPVTAASVG
+4022 GSGSTALPVTAASVG
-4037 SDASN
+4037 ADASN
-4042 GSLTVAAS
+4042 SSLTVAAS

-4067 AGSSGTGPSNVA
+4067 AGSSGTGPGTVA
-4079 YAVASNASNCTARVG
+4079 YAFTSNASNCTARVG

-4131 LTVVA
+4131 LAVVA
-4136 SADCTW
+4136 SADCSW

-4147 NDWITILTGA
+4147 NDWITILAGA
-4157 SGSGTGTVT
+4157 SSTGPGTVT
-4166 YVLAVAATNRTGTL
+4166 YALAVAATNRTGTL

-4188 VAQVLGPDLTGAWLP
+4188 VVQVLGPDLTGAWLP

-4227 NLILGAFDIQNI
+4227 NLILGAFDVQNI
-4239 GEVAAGASKAVF
+4239 GEAAAGASKAVF
-4251 YLSPTPSFDSSTAI
+4251 YLSPTPSFDPGTAI

-4272 SVPALATNAMHTA
+4272 SVPALAPTAMHTA

-4291 PPGVTASNMYLVAVV
+4291 PPGVTANNMYLVAVV

-4318 NNISIYPIQLGDL
+4318 NNIQIYPIQLGDL
-4331 TTRAALR
+4331 STRAALR

-4348 ANLRKLKAAQLKA
+4348 TNLRKLKAAQLKA